1 MVEGDEDDASWEVQ
15 ICRMPEGPPLPGV
28 SVPAVLVVVLAV
40 PAALAEDS
48 KVKHDRG

>member
-15 ICRMPEGPPLPGV
+15 ICRMPKGPPLPGV

-40 PAALAEDS
+40 PAALVEGG

>member
-1 MVEGDEDDASWEVQ
+1 MEGDEDDASWEVQ

-40 PAALAEDS
+40 PAALVEGG